1 MMPWLLKR
9 LLLRLRA
16 TFSARQDRDTQAELD
31 LHLRLLEEEHVA
43 KGMAPDAAQRLS
55 RREFGN
61 PAVFQDASRDLFSFH
76 PIEDLIRDLCYA
88 GREMRRSAGF
98 TVIAVGSLAVG
109 IGAATATFAVTE
121 AVMLRPLTV
130 RSPAHLVAF
139 TTAADSG
146 WATWSYAALAR
157 WQRLPASGGLYEVAA
172 ASDVRPFR
180 SARGSGESPEEVR
193 VSLVSH
199 NYFDAIGARV
209 VLGRPFAARDTPAPG
224 TGTVAIVSD
233 GFWRRRFGGAPDVLA
248 RTIELGGVQFAV
260 VGVTESGFTGH
271 SVGHP
276 VDVWVPLTMQ
286 PTLLPGMGGLD
297 ESARA
302 ERRWLKIVGHLAD
315 GASVERAE
323 GAARVA
329 RQVFLA
335 EKAARLGA
343 DQPEVARD
351 RTESFRLVAG
361 ATGDGAVRAQF
372 APALTLLTVIT
383 SLVLVVACTN
393 FTNLMFAR
401 AEARRRE
408 FLIRLAIGAGRWRLI
423 RQSAAE
429 SLALAAM
436 AGVLALLF
444 ASWATSMAMSLVSVL
459 EPLEPLE
466 FAIELNTRVMAFA
479 GACVFTAALFGLWPC
494 LRLVRSTVISSV
506 HHRTA
511 AAGARPVAHR
521 LMLIGQLVV
530 CAILMFGA
538 GLLLKTVINLRTQ
551 DLGYERDVLL
561 MPLEAERPGRPPDAA
576 SALVEDLRQR
586 IATIPGVQAVGVFGS
601 ALLDSGAYWV
611 DGSERLR
618 TDRGEAAA
626 GTRWT
631 SAFAGPGF
639 FDAVGMRAVQGRP
652 LSEAGQ
658 AGEVAI
664 NESLARALFG
674 NADPIGRQ
682 LGMNPKEPMLIIVGV
697 MKDARQISP
706 RDRGIGVAYLP
717 IRRYGRVTLA
727 VRLASPSLA
736 QAASVRQRAQTILG
750 HFQAAPI
757 STISEELERSIARER
772 LTSGI
777 ALFLAVLV
785 VVIGC
790 IGIYALMTYDVTRRQ
805 REFGVRL
812 ALGATAGGLVTTV
825 LRDGATILGP
835 ALAIGI
841 PAGLATTRLLASQL
855 YGVDAR
861 DPWTLSSVAVLLSV
875 VVMGAALRPAR
886 LASRI
891 DPMVLLRHD

>member
-1 MMPWLLKR
+1 MPRLLKR
-9 LLLRLRA
+9 FLLRLRA
-16 TFSARQDRDTQAELD
+16 TLSTQQDRDTRAELD
-31 LHLRLLEEEHVA
+31 LHLRLLEEEYLA
-43 KGMAPDAAQRLS
+43 KGVAPSDARRLA

-76 PIEDLIRDLCYA
+76 PIEDLIRDLRYA

-98 TVIAVGSLAVG
+98 TSIAVGSLAVG

-121 AVMLRPLTV
+121 AVMMRPLPV
-130 RSPAHLVAF
+130 RNPERLVAF
-139 TTAADSG
+139 TTAADRG

-180 SARGSGESPEEVR
+180 SARGSGESPEEVP

-209 VLGRPFAARDTPAPG
+209 VLGRPFAGRDAVAPG
-224 TGTVAIVSD
+224 TGAVAIISD

-248 RTIELGGVQFAV
+248 KTIELGGVQFAV
-260 VGVTESGFTGH
+260 VGVAESGFTGL

-286 PTLLPGMGGLD
+286 PALLPGMRGLD
-297 ESARA
+297 ESAGA
-302 ERRWLKIVGHLAD
+302 EARWLYVVGRLARN
-315 GASVERAE
+315 ASVERAE
-323 GAARVA
+323 AAARVA
-329 RQVFLA
+329 RQVFLT
-335 EKAARLGA
+335 EKAAWLGA
-343 DQPEVARD
+343 NTREVARD
-351 RTESFRLVAG
+351 RKESFRLIAG
-361 ATGDGAVRAQF
+361 TAGDVAVRAQF
-372 APALTLLTVIT
+372 VRPLTFLAVIT
-383 SLVLVVACTN
+383 ALVLVVACTN

-408 FLIRLAIGAGRWRLI
+408 FVIRLALGGGQWRLI
-423 RQSAAE
+423 RESAAE
-429 SLALAAM
+429 CLTLAAI
-436 AGVLALLF
+436 AGALALLL
-444 ASWATSMAMSLVSVL
+444 ASWATSMAMRLVSAM
-459 EPLEPLE
+459 EPLD
-466 FAIELNTRVMAFA
+466 FAIGLNARVLAFA
-479 GACVFTAALFGLWPC
+479 GGCVIAAAAFGLWPC
-494 LRLVRSTVISSV
+494 LRLVRSSVISSV
-506 HHRTA
+506 YHRAGT
-511 AAGARPVAHR
+511 AGARPVANR
-521 LMLIGQLVV
+521 IMLIGQLVV

-538 GLLLKTVINLRTQ
+538 GLLLRTVINLRTQ

-561 MPLEAERPGRPPDAA
+561 IPIEPERPGRPPEAA
-576 SALVEDLRQR
+576 SALVDDLRQR
-586 IATIPGVQAVGVFGS
+586 IAMIPGVQAAGVFGS
-601 ALLDSGAYWV
+601 ALLDYREYWV
-611 DGSERLR
+611 DGSEQLR

-626 GTRWT
+626 GTKWT

-639 FDAVGMRAVQGRP
+639 FDAVGMRALQGRP
-652 LSEAGQ
+652 LSEAGH

-664 NESLARALFG
+664 NESLARVLFG

-682 LGMNPKEPMLIIVGV
+682 LGINPKEPMLTIVGV
-697 MKDARQISP
+697 MKDAKQISP

-717 IRRYGRVTLA
+717 IQRYGRVTLA

-736 QAASVRQRAQTILG
+736 QAASVRQQAQLILG
-750 HFQAAPI
+750 DVLAGPTT
-757 STISEELERSIARER
+757 TISQELERSIARER

-812 ALGATAGGLVTTV
+812 ALGATAGRLVATV
-825 LRDGATILGP
+825 LRDGAAILGP

-841 PAGLATTRLLASQL
+841 PAGLATSGLLASQL
-855 YGVDAR
+855 FGVDAR

-875 VVMGAALRPAR
+875 VAMGAVLRPAR

-891 DPMVLLRHD
+891 DPMALLRHE